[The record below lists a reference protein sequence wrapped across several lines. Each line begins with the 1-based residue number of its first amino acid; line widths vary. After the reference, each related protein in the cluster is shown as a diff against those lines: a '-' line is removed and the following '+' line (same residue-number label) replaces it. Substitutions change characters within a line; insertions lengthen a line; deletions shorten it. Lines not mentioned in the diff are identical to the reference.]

1 MTTAAPVRET
11 ENPYLNGNFAPVRE
25 EITAL
30 DLDVTGAIPE
40 YLDGRY
46 LRIGPNPIGDP
57 DPARYHWF
65 LGSGM
70 AHGLRLRDGK
80 AHWYRNRWVRSADV
94 ARKLGET
101 WRGGPTNGGFDFAAN
116 TNIIGQGGRT
126 LAIVEAGARPYEL
139 TDELETVGPSD
150 FCGTLFGG
158 YTAHPKRDP
167 VTGEL
172 HAVSYNPMRGNI
184 VQYTVTGV
192 DGKVRRTVD
201 IRLKAQTMMHDFS
214 LTEKYVVLYDLPVAL
229 DFGSNLHSRP
239 AKTVATLLT
248 RFAERHAAPDFFLR
262 AAMRGSERGGS
273 SPSGMPYRWAPER
286 QARVGVMPREG
297 TAADIRWFDVNA
309 CYVFHPLNAYD
320 DADRVVLDVVRH
332 PSVFTAGHSIVPGNP
347 TLDRW
352 TVDLTDGQGRRG
364 AHRRHGAGVPARRRA
379 TGRPPAP
386 LRILGRHSRET
397 RRDSPRPT
405 RSSSTTSP
413 RDAPSPYAFGP
424 GREPGEFVFVPSST
438 DAAEDDGVAMGFV
451 YDRSTDRS
459 DLVLLDAQTLETVAT
474 VHLPVRVPHGFH
486 GNWVPT
492 RVWAPSEARGH
503 RRMNHDAPEGWPRGG
518 EWNWLWE
525 AYVVGLCRR
534 GHRRRGSAG
543 PSLSRQCAWRR
554 HRTDRRWRRSCW
566 SSADT

>member
-101 WRGGPTNGGFDFAAN
+101 WRGGPANGGFDFAAN

-201 IRLKAQTMMHDFS
+201 IRLQGADDDAR
-214 LTEKYVVLYDLPVAL
+214 LLADREVRRAL
-229 DFGSNLHSRP
+229 R
-239 AKTVATLLT
+239 
-248 RFAERHAAPDFFLR
+248 
-262 AAMRGSERGGS
+262 
-273 SPSGMPYRWAPER
+273 PSGGVGLRLESAQQAGQDRRDTVDPVRRTARRTGLLPAR
-286 QARVGVMPREG
+286 RDARVGARRVVAVRDALPLGPG
-297 TAADIRWFDVNA
+297 TAGPRRRHATRGHRGRDPLVRGERVLRVPPAQRLRRRRSRWCWTSCGIRRCSPRA
-309 CYVFHPLNAYD
+309 IRRRARQP
-320 DADRVVLDVVRH
+320 DAGPVDRRPH
-332 PSVFTAGHSIVPGNP
+332 H
-347 TLDRW
+347 
-352 TVDLTDGQGRRG
+352 GQGRRG
-364 AHRRHGAGVPARRRA
+364 AHRRHGAGVSPRRRA
-379 TGRPPAP
+379 TCRPPAP
-386 LRILGRHSRET
+386 LRILRSAISGDGD
-397 RRDSPRPT
+397 RDSLRPT

-413 RDAPSPYAFGP
+413 RDAPSPTRSGP
-424 GREPGEFVFVPSST
+424 AANPASSSSSRPARTLPKTTVWRWASST
-438 DAAEDDGVAMGFV
+438 TGPPTAVTSCCSTRRRWKRSRRCTFRPACRTVFTAIGYRAEDLGPQ
-451 YDRSTDRS
+451 RS
-459 DLVLLDAQTLETVAT
+459 
-474 VHLPVRVPHGFH
+474 
-486 GNWVPT
+486 
-492 RVWAPSEARGH
+492 
-503 RRMNHDAPEGWPRGG
+503 
-518 EWNWLWE
+518 
-525 AYVVGLCRR
+525 
-534 GHRRRGSAG
+534 
-543 PSLSRQCAWRR
+543 
-554 HRTDRRWRRSCW
+554 
-566 SSADT
+566 

>member
-70 AHGLRLRDGK
+70 AHGLRMRDGK

-167 VTGEL
+167 ATGEL
-172 HAVSYNPMRGNI
+172 HAVSYNPFRGNI

-201 IRLKAQTMMHDFS
+201 IRLRAQTMMHDFS

-229 DFGSNLHSRP
+229 DFGSNVHSRR

-262 AAMRGSERGGS
+262 AAMRGSARGGS

-297 TAADIRWFDVNA
+297 TAAEIRWFEVNA

-320 DADRVVLDVVRH
+320 DGDEVVLDVVRH

-352 TVDLTDGQGRRG
+352 TVDLTTGKVAEERIDDTGQEFPRVDERLVGRR
-364 AHRRHGAGVPARRRA
+364 HRYGYSVG
-379 TGRPPAP
+379 
-386 LRILGRHSRET
+386 ISET
-397 RRDSPRPT
+397 RRDSLSPT

-413 RDAPSPYAFGP
+413 RAAPSPTRSGP
-424 GREPGEFVFVPSST
+424 AANPASSSSSHP
-438 DAAEDDGVAMGFV
+438 A
-451 YDRSTDRS
+451 R
-459 DLVLLDAQTLETVAT
+459 TLPKTTV
-474 VHLPVRVPHGFH
+474 
-486 GNWVPT
+486 W
-492 RVWAPSEARGH
+492 
-503 RRMNHDAPEGWPRGG
+503 
-518 EWNWLWE
+518 
-525 AYVVGLCRR
+525 
-534 GHRRRGSAG
+534 
-543 PSLSRQCAWRR
+543 
-554 HRTDRRWRRSCW
+554 
-566 SSADT
+566 